1 MFSLIKHKA
10 PPQPRNVE
18 FLCDQPIS
26 KRLEKYEAVNLC
38 LNRSS
43 TIIMVG
49 PPGSGKTTVLN
60 RILLITKKCFHTIF
74 VFMKPHS
81 RASMKDSPIKD
92 LSHVYD
98 DLDFETL
105 QTVFGEVEANSNDD
119 YRSLVIFD
127 DVQHAYKSNRPLL
140 ALVSQLTANQRHLKC
155 SIIHTVQNYIQLPSI
170 LREIANTY
178 IMFKLSKKQAG
189 RLLTEVFDM
198 TQEEYLTLLEFYK
211 NNGPHAHLMLH
222 VPTQRIFTDQG
233 DELVMRRRGGSDGV
247 PIEVKGKKK
256 NED

>member
-1 MFSLIKHKA
+1 
-10 PPQPRNVE
+10 
-18 FLCDQPIS
+18 
-26 KRLEKYEAVNLC
+26 
-38 LNRSS
+38 
-43 TIIMVG
+43 
-49 PPGSGKTTVLN
+49 
-60 RILLITKKCFHTIF
+60 
-74 VFMKPHS
+74 MKPHS
-81 RASMKDSPIKD
+81 RASMKDSPIKN

-105 QTVFGEVEANSNDD
+105 QTVFGEVEANSNED
-119 YRSLVIFD
+119 YRSLIIFD

-198 TQEEYLTLLEFYK
+198 TQRYLTLLEFYK

-233 DELVMRRRGGSDGV
+233 DELVMRRRGNGSDRV
-247 PIEVKGKKK
+247 PIELKGKKK